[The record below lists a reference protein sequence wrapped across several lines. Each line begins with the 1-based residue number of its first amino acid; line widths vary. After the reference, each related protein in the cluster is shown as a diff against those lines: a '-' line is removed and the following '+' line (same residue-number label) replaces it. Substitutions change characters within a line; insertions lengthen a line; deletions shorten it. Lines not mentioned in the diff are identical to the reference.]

1 MENKLVSYFK
11 KIMPLTEDEASAI
24 ADSIVVK
31 NFKKGTVLLAEWQIS
46 TECYFV
52 LEGLVRQYYLVD
64 GEEVTNNFFS
74 ENQWVIS
81 IDSFSQQKPANHF
94 FVCEEDTAL
103 VVGNEERENEMYNY
117 SQKFETIS
125 RKVMESI
132 VIEQQQQMMSYITDS
147 PEERYLK
154 LQNSRPDLLN
164 RVPQYQLASY
174 IGVKPES
181 LSRIKKRITP
191 KKSSEA

>member
-11 KIMPLTEDEASAI
+11 KIMPLTEDEANAI

-31 NFKKGTVLLAEWQIS
+31 NYKKGTVLLAEGQIS

-94 FVCEEDTAL
+94 FVCEEDTTL

-191 KKSSEA
+191 KKGSEA

>member
-11 KIMPLTEDEASAI
+11 KIMPLTEDEANAI

-31 NFKKGTVLLAEWQIS
+31 NFKKGTVLLTEGQIS

-94 FVCEEDTAL
+94 FVCEEDTSL

-191 KKSSEA
+191 KKGSEA